1 MSDRPSIMISTR
13 DFDRLCALLERV
25 YDQNDVVPELF
36 DELDRATLLDP
47 REMPNTVVTMNSRV
61 RFENEDTKQAHEIEL
76 VYPNE
81 VDGSPGKLSIL
92 APAGAALLGLSVGD
106 RIEWP
111 GPGNKKLR
119 LRLIEVVSQKTET
132 TV

>member
-1 MSDRPSIMISTR
+1 MSNRPSIMISTR
-13 DFDRLCALLERV
+13 DFDRLSALLERV
-25 YDQNDVVPELF
+25 YDQSDVVPDLF
-36 DELDRATLLDP
+36 DELERASLVDP
-47 REMPNTVVTMNSRV
+47 KDIPSTVVTMNSRV
-61 RFENEDTKQAHEIEL
+61 RFENEDTKQTHEIEL

-119 LRLIEVVSQKTET
+119 LRLIEVVSQKTAT
-132 TV
+132 TN